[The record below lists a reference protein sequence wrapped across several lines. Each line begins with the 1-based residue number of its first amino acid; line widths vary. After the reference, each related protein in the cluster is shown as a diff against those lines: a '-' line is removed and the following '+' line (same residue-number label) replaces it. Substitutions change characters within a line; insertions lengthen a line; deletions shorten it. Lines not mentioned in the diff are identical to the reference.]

1 MADQPPPTAPSS
13 MLMLK
18 RGQGCA
24 LAGLFFAAWAVWVL
38 PWGFGPLGMVFGGLA
53 YARGE
58 RRGRWVILIAAVG
71 MVAGILF
78 ALLPDKFAEN

>member
-1 MADQPPPTAPSS
+1 
-13 MLMLK
+13 MLTLK

-38 PWGFGPLGMVFGGLA
+38 PYLFGPVGMVLGGIA

-58 RRGRWVILIAAVG
+58 RRGRWVALIALVG
-71 MVAGILF
+71 MVAGIVF
-78 ALLPDKFAEN
+78 ALLPDKFASN